1 MTQENYIAALDTA
14 CGLLHNDLAEFTTQ
28 FQSSNSV
35 HSFYEKSDNVEWTTG
50 FCTGEYWLAWEHT
63 HDDAFKK
70 AALYQVDSFLQRI
83 ENKIDVNHH
92 DMGFLYVP
100 SCVAAYKLTGSET
113 AKKAALLAADQLCS
127 RFQEKGQFLQAWGAL
142 GAKEN
147 YRLIIDCLLNV
158 PLLYWAGEVTG
169 NPRYRE
175 IALAHTATSMANL
188 VRPDHSTY
196 HTYFFDPETGT
207 PVRGST
213 QQGYRDGSAWA
224 RGQAWGVYG
233 MALAYFYT
241 RDTKCIELFREVTD
255 YFIARLPEDGIPYW
269 DLTFIDGD
277 EPRDSSAAAIAACGM
292 LAMAPHLEEKE
303 AAHYRAVA
311 EQLAAAL
318 VEHCAV
324 RDPAVSNGLLLHGV
338 YAKNSPYN
346 PIPADRGVDECNTWG
361 DYFYM
366 ELLTRL
372 TTDWKMYW

>member
-70 AALYQVDSFLQRI
+70 AALCQVDSFLQRI
-83 ENKIDVNHH
+83 ENKIDVDHH

-113 AKKAALLAADQLCS
+113 AKKAALLAVDQLCS

-196 HTYFFDPETGT
+196 HTYFFDPETGA

-292 LAMAPHLEEKE
+292 LAMAPYLEEKE
-303 AAHYRAVA
+303 AAHYRAAA